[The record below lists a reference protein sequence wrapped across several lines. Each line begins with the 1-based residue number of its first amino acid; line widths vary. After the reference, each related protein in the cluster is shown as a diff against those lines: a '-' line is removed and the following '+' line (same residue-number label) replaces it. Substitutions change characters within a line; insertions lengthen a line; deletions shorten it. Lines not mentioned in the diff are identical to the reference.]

1 MASNTKENIDKIMAA
16 RMVKVKID
24 ELEFEKKQ
32 QNQKIERLRQQV
44 NNLSIENEKLKKQL
58 GL

>member
-24 ELEFEKKQ
+24 ELEFQKKQ
-32 QNQKIERLRQQV
+32 QDQKIERLRQQV